1 MSMRQLKISKS
12 ITNRESQSLEKYL
25 QEIGKVEMVTAEEE
39 VRLAK
44 QIRKG
49 DQAALEKLTKANLRF
64 VVSVAKQYQNQG
76 LSLPDL
82 INEGNLGLIKAA
94 QRFDETRG
102 FKFISYAVWW
112 IRQSIIQSLAEQSR
126 IVRLPLNK
134 VGLTNKVNKAF
145 QALEQQYEREPS
157 VEEISEFLNID
168 SDEIVASLGSSFRH
182 VSMDTPL
189 SDGEDSTLIDVMQN
203 PNASS
208 TDEQLVRVDSLKQEI
223 ERSLKLLT
231 ERQQDVIRLFFGID
245 EDHPLSLEEIG
256 DRFGI
261 TRERVRQIKD
271 KAITKLRSTSRSKHL
286 KSYMG

>member
-1 MSMRQLKISKS
+1 MRQLKITKS

-25 QEIGKVEMVTAEEE
+25 QEIGKVELISPEEE
-39 VRLAK
+39 VRLATLIK
-44 QIRKG
+44 QG
-49 DQAALEKLTKANLRF
+49 DHKALERLTKANLRF

-112 IRQSIIQSLAEQSR
+112 IRQSILQALAEQAW

-134 VGLTNKVNKAF
+134 VGLSNRIQKAYS
-145 QALEQQYEREPS
+145 QLEQEFEREPS
-157 VEEISEFLNID
+157 AEELAELLDMDLEEVTAN
-168 SDEIVASLGSSFRH
+168 LGINARH

-189 SDGEDSTLIDVMQN
+189 SEGEESTLLDVLVN
-203 PNASS
+203 TNAEK
-208 TDEQLVRVDSLKQEI
+208 TDAELDHRQSLKVEI
-223 ERSLKLLT
+223 DRSLGTLT
-231 ERQQDVIRLFFGID
+231 ERQKEVICYFFGIGV
-245 EDHPLSLEEIG
+245 DHPLSLEDIG
-256 DRFGI
+256 ERFNL

-271 KAITKLRSTSRSKHL
+271 KAITKLKTQNRTQVLRTYL
-286 KSYMG
+286 G

>member
-1 MSMRQLKISKS
+1 MIS
-12 ITNRESQSLEKYL
+12 
-25 QEIGKVEMVTAEEE
+25 AEEE
-39 VRLAK
+39 VKLAK

-49 DQAALEKLTKANLRF
+49 DQQALERLTKANLRF

-112 IRQSIIQSLAEQSR
+112 IRQSIIQSLAEQAR

-134 VGLTNKVNKAF
+134 VGLSNKVNKAV
-145 QALEQQYEREPS
+145 QTLEQQYEREPS
-157 VEEISEFLNID
+157 IEEISEYLEMDADDILTSMSN
-168 SDEIVASLGSSFRH
+168 GFRH

-189 SDGEDSTLIDVMQN
+189 SDGEDGTLLDVMHN
-203 PNASS
+203 PNAEA
-208 TDEQLVRVDSLKQEI
+208 TDEQLVHNDSMKQEI
-223 ERSLKLLT
+223 ERSLRQLT
-231 ERQQDVIRLFFGID
+231 PRQQEVIKLFFGID

-256 DRFGI
+256 DRYGI

-271 KAITKLRSTSRSKHL
+271 KAITKLRSTSRSTHL